1 MELKTHLKI
10 DKTLCGEVVELD
22 EGYAK
27 VELKTTG
34 CMRADA
40 EGLVHGGFTFGG
52 ADYAAMAAVND
63 PNVVLTKS
71 ESEFLAP
78 VRVGEVILFE
88 ANVLQSD
95 GRKVKLEVTG
105 DVEQTTV
112 FRGTFFAAILKA
124 HVLSF

>member
-10 DKTLCGEVVELD
+10 DKTVCGEVVELD

-27 VELKTTG
+27 VELETTDA
-34 CMRADA
+34 MRADE

-52 ADYAAMAAVND
+52 ADFAAMAAVND

-71 ESEFLAP
+71 ECEFLAP
-78 VRVGEVILFE
+78 VRVGEVIVFE
-88 ANVLQSD
+88 ATVLESD

-112 FRGTFFAAILKA
+112 FRGTFFAAILKQ
-124 HVLSF
+124 HVLSL